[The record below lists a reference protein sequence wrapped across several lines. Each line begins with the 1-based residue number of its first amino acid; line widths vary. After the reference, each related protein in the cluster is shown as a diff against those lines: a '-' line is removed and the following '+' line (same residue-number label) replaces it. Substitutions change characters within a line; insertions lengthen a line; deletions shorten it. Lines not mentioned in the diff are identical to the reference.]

1 MLRFGQKR
9 AEKVKM
15 NHIVTIARNVRGA
28 LLAATIAAVASL
40 SPAGTILVA
49 PALAEN
55 NIKVVVNDQ
64 AITTLDIQSRA
75 RLLQLAMHLSPGAA
89 TKAAQDELID
99 EQLRLQDGA
108 RRGIVVGEDAVIA
121 ALTSIASRSKMT
133 LPQFEQALGHGGVTI
148 KTFKDR
154 IRAQMVWGRIIRA
167 KIQQD
172 IKTES
177 ADLIQQMRNR
187 EKNANTVTASDYM
200 LQRVVFAVQRSASP
214 AEVNRRKVEAD
225 ALRSKFRSCDEG
237 LAMAKGL
244 REVAILNIGR
254 KLASEVPP
262 GLKDELE
269 KTAEGHLTTP
279 QRSDLGFEMYA
290 ICSKIAVTGEAA
302 IAAGLDAEALDK
314 RGEETSKKLTQ
325 ELRQKANIIYR

>member
-1 MLRFGQKR
+1 ML
-9 AEKVKM
+9 
-15 NHIVTIARNVRGA
+15 HIVTIARKTRGA
-28 LLAATIAAVASL
+28 LLAATIAAVVAL
-40 SPAGTILVA
+40 SPAVVAFIA
-49 PALAEN
+49 PAQAAST
-55 NIKVVVNDQ
+55 IKVIVNDQ
-64 AITTLDIQSRA
+64 AITTMDVQART
-75 RLLQLAMHLSPGAA
+75 RLLQLAMRLPAGAA
-89 TKAAQDELID
+89 AKTAQEELID

-108 RRGIVVGEDAVIA
+108 RRGIVVSEDAVIA
-121 ALTSIASRSKMT
+121 ALTSIATRSKMT
-133 LPQFEQALGHGGVTI
+133 LPQFERALSSGGVPI

-154 IRAQMVWGRIIRA
+154 IRAQMVWGRIVRA

-187 EKNANTVTASDYM
+187 EKNADAVTANDYM

-214 AEVNRRKVEAD
+214 AEVGRRKAEAE
-225 ALRSKFRSCDEG
+225 ALRGKFRSCNEG
-237 LAMAKGL
+237 LALAKGL
-244 REVAILNIGR
+244 REVAVVNVGR

-269 KTAEGHLTTP
+269 KTAEGRLTSP

-302 IAAGLDAEALDK
+302 ITAGLDAEALDK

-325 ELRQKANIIYR
+325 ELRQKANIVYR

>member
-1 MLRFGQKR
+1 MQ
-9 AEKVKM
+9 
-15 NHIVTIARNVRGA
+15 HIVTIARNMRGA

-40 SPAGTILVA
+40 SPAGTALIA
-49 PALAEN
+49 PAHADST
-55 NIKVVVNDQ
+55 IKVVVNDQ
-64 AITTLDIQSRA
+64 AITSLDIQSRA
-75 RLLQLAMHLSPGAA
+75 RLLQLAMHLTPGPAA
-89 TKAAQDELID
+89 KAAQDELID
-99 EQLRLQDGA
+99 EQLRLQEGA
-108 RRGIVVGEDAVIA
+108 RRGLVVGEDIVIA
-121 ALTSIASRSKMT
+121 ALTNIASRSKMT
-133 LPQFEQALGHGGVTI
+133 LPQFEAALGHGGVTI

-154 IRAQMVWGRIIRA
+154 IRAQMIWGRIVRA

-187 EKNANTVTASDYM
+187 EKNADAITASDYM

-214 AEVNRRKVEAD
+214 ADVERRKTEAE
-225 ALRSKFRSCDEG
+225 ALRGKFRSCDEG
-237 LAMAKGL
+237 LAFAKGL
-244 REVAILNIGR
+244 REVAVVNAGR
-254 KLASEVPP
+254 KLASEVPA

-290 ICSKIAVTGEAA
+290 VCSKIAVTGEAA
-302 IAAGLDAEALDK
+302 VTAGLDADALDK

-325 ELRQKANIIYR
+325 ELRQKANIVYR

>member
-1 MLRFGQKR
+1 MQ
-9 AEKVKM
+9 
-15 NHIVTIARNVRGA
+15 HIVTIARNMRGA
-28 LLAATIAAVASL
+28 LLAATIAAVVSL
-40 SPAGTILVA
+40 SPTGFAAIA
-49 PALAEN
+49 PAEAAST
-55 NIKVVVNDQ
+55 IKVVVNDQ
-64 AITTLDIQSRA
+64 AITTMDVQARA
-75 RLLQLAMHLSPGAA
+75 RLLQLAMHLSAGPAA
-89 TKAAQDELID
+89 KAAQDELID
-99 EQLRLQDGA
+99 EQLRLQEGA
-108 RRGIVVGEDAVIA
+108 RRGVVVSEDAVVA

-133 LPQFEQALGHGGVTI
+133 LPQFERALGSGGVPI

-154 IRAQMVWGRIIRA
+154 IRAQMVWGRIVRA

-187 EKNANTVTASDYM
+187 EKSADAVTANDYM

-214 AEVNRRKVEAD
+214 AEVNRRKAEAE
-225 ALRSKFRSCDEG
+225 ALRGKFRSCGEG
-237 LAMAKGL
+237 LALAKGL
-244 REVAILNIGR
+244 REVAVVNVGR

-262 GLKDELE
+262 ALKDELE
-269 KTAEGHLTTP
+269 KTAEGRLTTP

-302 IAAGLDAEALDK
+302 VAAGLDAEALDK
-314 RGEETSKKLTQ
+314 RGEEVSKKLTQ

>member
-1 MLRFGQKR
+1 MQ
-9 AEKVKM
+9 
-15 NHIVTIARNVRGA
+15 HIVTVARNMRGA
-28 LLAATIAAVASL
+28 LLAATIAVVASL
-40 SPAGTILVA
+40 SLTGTVLVTPVQA
-49 PALAEN
+49 AN

-64 AITTLDIQSRA
+64 AITTMDVQSRA

-89 TKAAQDELID
+89 AKAAVDELVD
-99 EQLRLQDGA
+99 EQLRLQEGA
-108 RRGIVVGEDAVIA
+108 RRGVVVTEDAVVA
-121 ALTSIASRSKMT
+121 ALTTIASRSKLT
-133 LPQFEQALGHGGVTI
+133 VPQFEQALAHGGVPI

-172 IKTES
+172 IKAES

-187 EKNANTVTASDYM
+187 EKNANSVTASDYM

-214 AEVNRRKVEAD
+214 AEVNRRKAEAD
-225 ALRSKFRSCDEG
+225 AMRGKFRSCNEG

-244 REVAILNIGR
+244 REVAVINIGR
-254 KLASEVPP
+254 KLASEVPL
-262 GLKDELE
+262 GLKEELE
-269 KTAEGHLTTP
+269 KTQEGHLTAP

-290 ICSKIAVTGEAA
+290 VCSKIEVTGEAA
-302 IAAGLDAEALDK
+302 VAAGLDAEALDK

-325 ELRQKANIIYR
+325 ELKQRANIIYR

>member
-1 MLRFGQKR
+1 MQ
-9 AEKVKM
+9 
-15 NHIVTIARNVRGA
+15 HIVTIARNMRGA

-40 SPAGTILVA
+40 SPAGTAFVA
-49 PALAEN
+49 SAHAAST
-55 NIKVVVNDQ
+55 IKVIVNDQ

-75 RLLQLAMHLSPGAA
+75 RLLQLAMHLQAGPAA
-89 TKAAQDELID
+89 KAAQDELID
-99 EQLRLQDGA
+99 EQLRLQEGA
-108 RRGIVVGEDAVIA
+108 RRGLVVSEDVVVA
-121 ALTSIASRSKMT
+121 ALTNIASRSKMT
-133 LPQFEQALGHGGVTI
+133 LPQFENALGHGGVTI

-154 IRAQMVWGRIIRA
+154 IRAQMVWGRIVRA

-187 EKNANTVTASDYM
+187 EKNADAITASDYM

-214 AEVNRRKVEAD
+214 ADVNRRKAEAE
-225 ALRSKFRSCDEG
+225 ALRGKFRSCDEG
-237 LAMAKGL
+237 LAFAKGL
-244 REVAILNIGR
+244 REVAVMNVGR

-269 KTAEGHLTTP
+269 KTAEGHLTMP

-302 IAAGLDAEALDK
+302 ITAGLDAEALDK

-325 ELRQKANIIYR
+325 ELRQKANIVYR

>member
-1 MLRFGQKR
+1 MH
-9 AEKVKM
+9 
-15 NHIVTIARNVRGA
+15 HIVTIARNMRGA
-28 LLAATIAAVASL
+28 FLAATIAAVASL
-40 SPAGTILVA
+40 SPAGTAFVA
-49 PALAEN
+49 PAQAAS

-64 AITTLDIQSRA
+64 AITTLDVQSRA

-89 TKAAQDELID
+89 AKAAQDELID
-99 EQLRLQDGA
+99 EQLRLQEGA
-108 RRGIVVGEDAVIA
+108 RRGVVVSEDAVVA

-133 LPQFEQALGHGGVTI
+133 LPQFERALGAGGVPI

-167 KIQQD
+167 RIQQD
-172 IKTES
+172 IKAES

-187 EKNANTVTASDYM
+187 EKNADAVTASDYM

-214 AEVNRRKVEAD
+214 ADVNRRKAEAE
-225 ALRSKFRSCDEG
+225 ALRGKFRNCSEG
-237 LAMAKGL
+237 LALAKGL
-244 REVAILNIGR
+244 REVAIVNIGR

-269 KTAEGHLTTP
+269 KTIEGHLTAP
-279 QRSDLGFEMYA
+279 QRSELGFEMYA
-290 ICSKIAVTGEAA
+290 VCNKIEVTGEAA
-302 IAAGLDAEALDK
+302 VAAGLDAEALDK

>member
-1 MLRFGQKR
+1 MH
-9 AEKVKM
+9 
-15 NHIVTIARNVRGA
+15 HIVTIARNMRGA

-40 SPAGTILVA
+40 SVSGTVLVFPAQA
-49 PALAEN
+49 AN
-55 NIKVVVNDQ
+55 NIKVIVNDQ
-64 AITTLDIQSRA
+64 AITTMDIQSRA
-75 RLLQLAMHLSPGAA
+75 RLLQLAMHLAPGPAA
-89 TKAAQDELID
+89 KAAQDELVD
-99 EQLRLQDGA
+99 EQLRLQEGA
-108 RRGIVVGEDAVIA
+108 RRGIVVTEDVVVA
-121 ALTSIASRSKMT
+121 ALTNIASRSKLT
-133 LPQFEQALGHGGVTI
+133 VPQFEQALAHGGVPI

-187 EKNANTVTASDYM
+187 EKNANAVTASDYM
-200 LQRVVFAVQRSASP
+200 LQRVVFAVQRTASP
-214 AEVNRRKVEAD
+214 ADVNRRKAEAE
-225 ALRSKFRSCDEG
+225 ALRGKFRSCSEG
-237 LAMAKGL
+237 LALAKGL
-244 REVAILNIGR
+244 REVAIINIGR

-262 GLKDELE
+262 GMKDELE

-290 ICSKIAVTGEAA
+290 VCSKIEVTGEAA
-302 IAAGLDAEALDK
+302 VAAGLDAEALDK

-325 ELRQKANIIYR
+325 ELRQKANITYR

>member
-1 MLRFGQKR
+1 MH
-9 AEKVKM
+9 
-15 NHIVTIARNVRGA
+15 HIVTIARNMRGA

-40 SPAGTILVA
+40 SLSGTVLVFPAQA
-49 PALAEN
+49 AN
-55 NIKVVVNDQ
+55 NIKVIVNDQ
-64 AITTLDIQSRA
+64 AITTMDIQSRA
-75 RLLQLAMHLSPGAA
+75 RLLQLAMHLAPGPAA
-89 TKAAQDELID
+89 KAAQDELVD
-99 EQLRLQDGA
+99 EQLRLQEGA
-108 RRGIVVGEDAVIA
+108 RRGIVVTEDVVVA
-121 ALTSIASRSKMT
+121 ALTNIASRSKLT
-133 LPQFEQALGHGGVTI
+133 VPQFEQALAHGGVPI

-187 EKNANTVTASDYM
+187 EKNANAVTASDYM
-200 LQRVVFAVQRSASP
+200 LQRVVFAVQRTASP
-214 AEVNRRKVEAD
+214 ADVNRRKAEAE
-225 ALRSKFRSCDEG
+225 ALRGKFRSCSEG
-237 LAMAKGL
+237 LALAKGL
-244 REVAILNIGR
+244 REVAIINIGR

-262 GLKDELE
+262 GMKDELE

-290 ICSKIAVTGEAA
+290 VCSKIEVTGEAA
-302 IAAGLDAEALDK
+302 VAAGLDAEALDK

-325 ELRQKANIIYR
+325 ELRQKANITYR

>member
-1 MLRFGQKR
+1 MQ
-9 AEKVKM
+9 
-15 NHIVTIARNVRGA
+15 HIVTVARNMRGA

-40 SPAGTILVA
+40 SLTGPVLITPAQ
-49 PALAEN
+49 AEN

-64 AITTLDIQSRA
+64 AITTMDVQSRA
-75 RLLQLAMHLSPGAA
+75 RLLQLAMHLAPGAA
-89 TKAAQDELID
+89 AKAAVDELVD
-99 EQLRLQDGA
+99 EQLRLQEGA
-108 RRGIVVGEDAVIA
+108 RRGVVVTEDAVVA
-121 ALTSIASRSKMT
+121 ALTTIASRSKLT
-133 LPQFEQALGHGGVTI
+133 VPQFEQALAHGGVPI

-187 EKNANTVTASDYM
+187 EKNANSVTASDYM

-214 AEVNRRKVEAD
+214 ADVNRRKAEAE
-225 ALRSKFRSCDEG
+225 AMRGKFRTCNEG

-244 REVAILNIGR
+244 REVAVINIGR

-269 KTAEGHLTTP
+269 KTPEGHLTAP

-290 ICSKIAVTGEAA
+290 VCSKIEVTGEAA
-302 IAAGLDAEALDK
+302 VAAGLDAEALDK

-325 ELRQKANIIYR
+325 ELKQKANIIYR

>member
-1 MLRFGQKR
+1 MY
-9 AEKVKM
+9 
-15 NHIVTIARNVRGA
+15 NIVTIARNMRGA

-40 SPAGTILVA
+40 SPAGPVFMTSA
-49 PALAEN
+49 QAAN

-64 AITTLDIQSRA
+64 AITTMDVQSRA
-75 RLLQLAMHLSPGAA
+75 RLLQLAMHLAPGPAA
-89 TKAAQDELID
+89 KAAQDELID
-99 EQLRLQDGA
+99 EQLRLQEGA
-108 RRGIVVGEDAVIA
+108 RRGVVVSEDAVVA
-121 ALTSIASRSKMT
+121 ALTSIAARSKMT
-133 LPQFEQALGHGGVTI
+133 IPQFEQALGRGGVPI

-187 EKNANTVTASDYM
+187 EKNADSVTASDYM
-200 LQRVVFAVQRSASP
+200 LQRIVFAVQRSASP
-214 AEVNRRKVEAD
+214 ADVNRRKVEAE
-225 ALRSKFRSCDEG
+225 ALRSKFRSCNEG
-237 LAMAKGL
+237 LAMVKGL
-244 REVAILNIGR
+244 REVATINIGR
-254 KLASEVPP
+254 KLASEVPA

-269 KTAEGHLTTP
+269 KTAEGHLTSP

-290 ICSKIAVTGEAA
+290 ICSKIEVTGEAA

-325 ELRQKANIIYR
+325 ELRQKANITYR

>member
-1 MLRFGQKR
+1 MQ
-9 AEKVKM
+9 
-15 NHIVTIARNVRGA
+15 HIVTVARNMRGA
-28 LLAATIAAVASL
+28 LLAATIAAGASL
-40 SPAGTILVA
+40 SLTGTVLITPAQ
-49 PALAEN
+49 AEN

-64 AITTLDIQSRA
+64 AITTMDVQSRA
-75 RLLQLAMHLSPGAA
+75 RLLQLAMHLAPGPAA
-89 TKAAQDELID
+89 KAAVDELVD
-99 EQLRLQDGA
+99 EQLRLQEGA
-108 RRGIVVGEDAVIA
+108 RRGVVVTEDAVVA
-121 ALTSIASRSKMT
+121 ALTTIASRSKLT
-133 LPQFEQALGHGGVTI
+133 VPQFEQALAHGGVPI

-214 AEVNRRKVEAD
+214 ADVNRRKTEAE
-225 ALRSKFRSCDEG
+225 AMRGKFRSCDEG

-244 REVAILNIGR
+244 REVAVINIGR

-269 KTAEGHLTTP
+269 KTPEGHLTAP

-290 ICSKIAVTGEAA
+290 VCSKIQVTGEAA
-302 IAAGLDAEALDK
+302 VAAGLDAEALDK

-325 ELRQKANIIYR
+325 ELKQKANIIYR

>member
-1 MLRFGQKR
+1 ML
-9 AEKVKM
+9 
-15 NHIVTIARNVRGA
+15 HIVTVARNMRRA
-28 LLAATIAAVASL
+28 LLAATIVAAASL
-40 SPAGTILVA
+40 SPAGTVLIA
-49 PALAEN
+49 PSQAAST
-55 NIKVVVNDQ
+55 IKVVVNEQ
-64 AITTLDIQSRA
+64 AITSMDIQGRA
-75 RLLQLAMHLSPGAA
+75 RLLQLAMHLSAGAA
-89 TKAAQDELID
+89 AKAAQEELID
-99 EQLRLQDGA
+99 EQLRIQEGT
-108 RRGIVVGEDAVIA
+108 RRGIVVSEDAVVA

-133 LPQFEQALGHGGVTI
+133 LPQFERALGAGGVPI

-154 IRAQMVWGRIIRA
+154 IRAQMVWGRIVRA

-187 EKNANTVTASDYM
+187 EKNADAITANDYM

-214 AEVNRRKVEAD
+214 AEVNRRKAEAE
-225 ALRSKFRSCDEG
+225 ALRGKFRGCNEG
-237 LAMAKGL
+237 LALAKGL
-244 REVAILNIGR
+244 REVAVVNVGR

-269 KTAEGHLTTP
+269 KTSEGRLTSP

-302 IAAGLDAEALDK
+302 ITAGLDAEALDK

-325 ELRQKANIIYR
+325 ELRQKAKITYR

>member
-1 MLRFGQKR
+1 MQ
-9 AEKVKM
+9 
-15 NHIVTIARNVRGA
+15 HIVTVARNMRGA

-40 SPAGTILVA
+40 SLTGPVLITPAQ
-49 PALAEN
+49 AEN

-64 AITTLDIQSRA
+64 AITTMDVQSRA
-75 RLLQLAMHLSPGAA
+75 RLLQLAMHLAPGAA
-89 TKAAQDELID
+89 TKAAVEELVD
-99 EQLRLQDGA
+99 EQLRLQEGA
-108 RRGIVVGEDAVIA
+108 RRGVVVTEDAVVA
-121 ALTSIASRSKMT
+121 ALTTIASRSKLT
-133 LPQFEQALGHGGVTI
+133 VPQFEQALAHGGVPI

-172 IKTES
+172 IKAES

-214 AEVNRRKVEAD
+214 AEVNRRKAEAD
-225 ALRSKFRSCDEG
+225 GMRGKFRNCTEG
-237 LAMAKGL
+237 LAMAKSL
-244 REVAILNIGR
+244 REVAVINIGR

-269 KTAEGHLTTP
+269 KTPEGHLTAP

-290 ICSKIAVTGEAA
+290 VCSKIEVTGEAA
-302 IAAGLDAEALDK
+302 VAAGLDADALDK

-325 ELRQKANIIYR
+325 ELKQKANIVYR

>member
-1 MLRFGQKR
+1 M
-9 AEKVKM
+9 
-15 NHIVTIARNVRGA
+15 HIVTIARNMRSA
-28 LLAATIAAVASL
+28 LLAATIAAVVSV
-40 SPAGTILVA
+40 SPAGFAVIA
-49 PALAEN
+49 PAQAAST
-55 NIKVVVNDQ
+55 IKVVVNDQ
-64 AITTLDIQSRA
+64 AITTMDVQARG
-75 RLLQLAMHLSPGAA
+75 RLLQLAMHLPAGAA
-89 TKAAQDELID
+89 AKAAQDELID
-99 EQLRLQDGA
+99 EQLRLQEGA
-108 RRGIVVGEDAVIA
+108 RRGVVVSEDAVVA

-133 LPQFEQALGHGGVTI
+133 LPQFERALGSGGVPI

-154 IRAQMVWGRIIRA
+154 IRAQMVWGRIVRA

-187 EKNANTVTASDYM
+187 EKNADAITANDYM

-214 AEVNRRKVEAD
+214 AEVNRRKAEAE
-225 ALRSKFRSCDEG
+225 ALRGKFRSCSEG
-237 LAMAKGL
+237 LALAKGL
-244 REVAILNIGR
+244 REVAVVNVGR

-262 GLKDELE
+262 ALKDELE
-269 KTAEGHLTTP
+269 KTAEGRLTSP
-279 QRSDLGFEMYA
+279 ERSDLGFEMYA

-302 IAAGLDAEALDK
+302 VAAGLDAEALDK